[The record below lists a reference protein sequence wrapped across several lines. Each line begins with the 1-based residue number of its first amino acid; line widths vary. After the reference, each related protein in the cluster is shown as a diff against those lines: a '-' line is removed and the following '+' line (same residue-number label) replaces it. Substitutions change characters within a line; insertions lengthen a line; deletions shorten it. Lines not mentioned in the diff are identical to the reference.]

1 MCLQTKTN
9 KKKPMKKRVEKL
21 KMKQRE
27 VTENNKFLKK
37 KKKQEKNKETEK
49 EMWIQ

>member
-1 MCLQTKTN
+1 M
-9 KKKPMKKRVEKL
+9 

-37 KKKQEKNKETEK
+37 KKKQEKTKETEK

>member
-1 MCLQTKTN
+1 
-9 KKKPMKKRVEKL
+9 MKKRVEKL